1 MSLSSLKQQLSVK
14 ALSRRPHPD
23 SMSALSVMIR
33 VGLFTVLELAW
44 IGFAAVCYSKNIP
57 IGSDGDVLRIKAVWT
72 TFTVFYQLVATSPL
86 VGVFMYTFSCEWN
99 RRGVHHQSKEG
110 IAVSTLTAGMADRGI
125 YALFKRGSVPF
136 ILAFIASLLTTTLGT
151 VAPATISINPTSLN
165 QSTSFLVGSFQ
176 GLFTPTVTTAT
187 SILSNALVVLEQV
200 QNVSYG
206 YDMPPGTLFGMP
218 GRSQLGQNLTWIYDV
233 VYFNYTCNYR
243 APVFSGTGPG
253 AGAFRNSM
261 WTVDGVDYF
270 PDYTNG
276 EPTLADRTGIWPLK
290 INPPTVDNGTLAWLF
305 IGANESIYLTGDQ
318 FYSTHQS
325 WLVEFLSME
334 GIPIQNTTYN
344 ITGFRDIWPMGTP
357 TVNGETGEG
366 VLAVNA
372 SYSNSASVLLCDP
385 HIRNE
390 THWISQINQTF
401 SVHEAVPQ
409 SIETEEEDWG
419 TLRDAASS
427 LSTILN
433 PLLGASNQKYT
444 ARPDISD
451 DSPMSPVN
459 LAAGQLTLQALNHT
473 FAVSDYL
480 EGVTY
485 YDVPL
490 HPELIASKIGYYLQS
505 AAKTQLVYGLLP
517 ITYDATQMQAKVGT
531 IADNALIVVSVTI
544 LQTSLEQ
551 MLAAIALL
559 VAIIILLVGL
569 LIAGIGSQPLTVA
582 TVEMVLH
589 GKGGSPE

>member
-1 MSLSSLKQQLSVK
+1 
-14 ALSRRPHPD
+14 
-23 SMSALSVMIR
+23 MSALSVMIR
-33 VGLFTVLELAW
+33 VGLFMVLELAW
-44 IGFAAVCYSKNIP
+44 IGFAVVCYSKHIS
-57 IGSDGDVLRIKAVWT
+57 IGSGGDVLRIKAVWT
-72 TFTVFYQLVATSPL
+72 TFTVFYQLVATGPL

-176 GLFTPTVTTAT
+176 GLFIPTVTTAT

-233 VYFNYTCNYR
+233 VYFNYT
-243 APVFSGTGPG
+243 FT
-253 AGAFRNSM
+253 
-261 WTVDGVDYF
+261 YF
-270 PDYTNG
+270 ISRYI
-276 EPTLADRTGIWPLK
+276 TGIWPLK

-318 FYSTHQS
+318 FYPTHQS

-334 GIPIQNTTYN
+334 SIPIQNTTYN
-344 ITGFRDIWPMGTP
+344 STGFRDIWPMGTP
-357 TVNGETGEG
+357 TVNGVTGEG

-372 SYSNSASVLLCDP
+372 SYSNSASVLLCNP

-401 SVHEAVPQ
+401 SVHETVPQ
-409 SIETEEEDWG
+409 STETEEKDWG
-419 TLRDAASS
+419 TLGDAASS

-444 ARPDISD
+444 ARPYLSD

-473 FAVSDYL
+473 FAVGDYL

-490 HPELIASKIGYYLQS
+490 HPELIASKIGFYLQS

-517 ITYDATQMQAKVGT
+517 ITYDATQAQAKVGT

-589 GKGGSPE
+589 GKRSSPE